1 MNHDSSPE
9 PNLANPQPETA
20 DVSEAHKPVEVIEQQ
35 FTSPNILE
43 AQDASAS
50 RAQTTARNDEL
61 AEFANAPSLAVV
73 KTLSVRG
80 LEYLF
85 MSICL
90 WIGAT
95 SLIWGLLLLVNGAA
109 SAQMLAFPATSL
121 VVCLP
126 VFAWFFIRLKKAELE
141 DPTLRF
147 DSSKRRLSQITQI
160 VAFLTTLFNVITFV
174 YLVIASLSGGAKVSI
189 GKAFLNL
196 LVILAVSGGILAYYW
211 IDEHRSFKG

>member
-1 MNHDSSPE
+1 MNQDPSPT
-9 PNLANPQPETA
+9 PHPIYPQPETGA
-20 DVSEAHKPVEVIEQQ
+20 PQVDAPVQVIEQQ
-35 FTSPNILE
+35 FTSPDILD
-43 AQDASAS
+43 AQDAAQLKS
-50 RAQTTARNDEL
+50 RSTLEGDGL
-61 AEFANAPSLAVV
+61 AGAANAPSVAVV

-95 SLIWGLLLLVNGAA
+95 SLVWGLLLLVNGAA
-109 SAQMLAFPATSL
+109 SAQLLAFPATSL

-141 DPTLRF
+141 NPALRF
-147 DSSKRRLSQITQI
+147 DSSKRRLSQITQV
-160 VAFLTTLFNVITFV
+160 VAFLATLFNVITFV
-174 YLVIASLSGGAKVSI
+174 YLLIASVSGGAKVSI

-196 LVILAVSGGILAYYW
+196 IVILAVSGGILAYYW
-211 IDEHRSFKG
+211 IDEHRSFKW